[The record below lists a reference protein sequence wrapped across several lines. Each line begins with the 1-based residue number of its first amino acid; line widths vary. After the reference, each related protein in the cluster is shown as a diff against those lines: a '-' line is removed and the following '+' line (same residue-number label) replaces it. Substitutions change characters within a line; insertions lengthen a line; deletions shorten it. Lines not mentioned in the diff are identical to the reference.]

1 MLILPPGERYRD
13 RRMQERQKSEIRKL
27 TRLAEERGAQA
38 KPISPSDI
46 IVADWV
52 RFKCRFGCK
61 GYGKHMGCP
70 PYTPSPDETRRMVAE
85 YGTGLLLRF
94 DGIPGHRNLDPGE
107 IPEDFHPFFRDLIL
121 WVNGTVHFLEKTAF
135 YDDFH
140 KAFGFGAYPCIYCEH
155 QHCIAEEQEGPVDES
170 IRRKCRHMDLV
181 RPSMESVGMDVFAT
195 VRNAGW
201 EIHTIPCREME
212 YGRIVHGNVVSFGLV
227 LLE

>member
-1 MLILPPGERYRD
+1 
-13 RRMQERQKSEIRKL
+13 MQERLKSEIRKL

-38 KPISPSDI
+38 KPISTTDI
-46 IVADWV
+46 VVADWV

-70 PYTPSPDETRRMVAE
+70 PYTPSPEETRRMVSE

-94 DGIPGHRNLDPGE
+94 EGIPGHGNLDPGE

-155 QHCIAEEQEGPVDES
+155 QHCVAEEQEGIVDES

-181 RPSMESVGMDVFAT
+181 RPSMEGVGMDVFTTA
-195 VRNAGW
+195 RNAGW
-201 EIHTIPCREME
+201 DLHTIPCHDME
-212 YGRIVHGNVVSFGLV
+212 YGKIIHGNTISIGLV